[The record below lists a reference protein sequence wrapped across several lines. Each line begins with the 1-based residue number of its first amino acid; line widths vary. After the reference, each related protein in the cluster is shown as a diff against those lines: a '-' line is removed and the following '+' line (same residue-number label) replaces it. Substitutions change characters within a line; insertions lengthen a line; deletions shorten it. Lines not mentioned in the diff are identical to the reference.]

1 MKPILA
7 FLFLLGSFSVSFGQ
21 HEDAKTL
28 YAKAKDYLKKGDL
41 ENANMYLKN
50 ALKIEP
56 YSLEMLKDLAYIN
69 FLAEDY
75 KGSASICLD
84 LIQRPDADE
93 QVYQILG
100 NDYKATN
107 QYKEC
112 TKVYKNGL
120 VKFPES
126 GPLYN
131 EFGELLAMDKNLP
144 GAIEQWEKGIKMDPN
159 YSLNY
164 YNATNYYARYNNFAK
179 VLIYGEVFVN
189 LESFTT
195 RTADVKALLL
205 EAYKKLYASPD
216 ILALSDK
223 SEFTTALL
231 EIMNKSKNLSVNG
244 INADII
250 TAIKTRF
257 IIDWFI
263 SGYQDKFPFHL
274 FDHQRFLMKEG
285 LFEAYNQWIFGAA
298 ANPAAY
304 EIWLNTHDKAA
315 AGYKY
320 YQQNKIYKIPAN
332 QFYF

>member
-7 FLFLLGSFSVSFGQ
+7 FLFLLGSFSVSFSQ
-21 HEDAKTL
+21 HEDAKSL

-56 YSLEMLKDLAYIN
+56 YSLDMLKDLAYIN

-93 QVYQILG
+93 QVFQILG

-112 TKVYKNGL
+112 AKVYKTGL
-120 VKFPES
+120 AKFPES

-131 EFGELLAMDKNLP
+131 EFGELLAMDKNLQ

-164 YNATNYYARYNNFAK
+164 FNATNYYARYNNLVK
-179 VLIYGEVFVN
+179 ELMYGEVFVN

-223 SEFTTALL
+223 TEFTTALL
-231 EIMNKSKNLSVNG
+231 EIMNKSKNLTVNG

-250 TAIKTRF
+250 TGIKTRF

-263 SGYQDKFPFHL
+263 SGYQQKFPFHL

-304 EIWLNTHDKAA
+304 EIWLNTHDKQA